1 MDTRA
6 SSFPSSAAVKDSQ
19 SQPNFQF
26 EQETSNWRAITD
38 EQWRAIE
45 SRLPKTSRSG
55 RERPS
60 LSDDRRYFEG
70 TLWILW
76 NGAPWSK
83 LPERYGSKHTV
94 QRRLSQW
101 ATSGVLLDLWRTY
114 LDQIDEK
121 QRAKWD
127 ERFIDGIFITSR
139 EGVNWEGR
147 LRQAREQSAW
157 YRPMAWVLRSEYT
170 WRGKD
175 RPSRLPG
182 SAREEE

>member
-1 MDTRA
+1 MESRV
-6 SSFPSSAAVKDSQ
+6 SSYPSSIVVKESQ
-19 SQPNFQF
+19 SPPNSQSG
-26 EQETSNWRAITD
+26 QESSNWLAITD
-38 EQWRAIE
+38 EQWRAME
-45 SRLPKTSRSG
+45 SCLPKTARSG
-55 RERPS
+55 KERPS
-60 LSDDRRYFEG
+60 SDDRRYFEG

-83 LPERYGSKHTV
+83 LPEHYGSKHTV

-127 ERFIDGIFITSR
+127 ERFIDGVFITSR

-157 YRPMAWVLRSEYT
+157 YRPMAWVLRYEYT
-170 WRGKD
+170 WRGKGSPPPAT
-175 RPSRLPG
+175 RPG
-182 SAREEE
+182 AR

>member
-1 MDTRA
+1 MDSRV
-6 SSFPSSAAVKDSQ
+6 SSYPSSITVKDNQ
-19 SQPNFQF
+19 SALNSPS
-26 EQETSNWRAITD
+26 ELETSNWHAITD
-38 EQWRAIE
+38 EQWCAIE
-45 SRLPKTSRSG
+45 SCLPKSARSG
-55 RERPS
+55 RERS
-60 LSDDRRYFEG
+60 SSSDDRRYFEG

-101 ATSGVLLDLWRTY
+101 TTTGVLLDLWRTY

-157 YRPMAWVLRSEYT
+157 YRPMARVLRYEYT
-170 WRGKD
+170 WRGKGTPQPAT
-175 RPSRLPG
+175 RPG
-182 SAREEE
+182 AR